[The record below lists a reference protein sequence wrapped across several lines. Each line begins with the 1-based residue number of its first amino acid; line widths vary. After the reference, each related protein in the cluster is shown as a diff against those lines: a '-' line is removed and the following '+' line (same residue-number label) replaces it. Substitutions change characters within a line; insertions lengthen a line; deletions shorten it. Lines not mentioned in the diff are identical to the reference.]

1 MYLLN
6 NKIKALFLGFLFSV
20 TYSILGLSSECESIS
35 EKILRLH
42 IIANSDSKEDQEL
55 KLKIRD
61 KILLEYSEQLSVKN
75 DIEEAKNEIIRNI
88 DKIRLTAQNEVYKNG
103 FDYKIN
109 AEITNMYF
117 NPRRYND
124 ITLPSGFYNAL
135 RITIGEGKGKNW
147 WCVMFPPICLAVT
160 EEKSDLQDI
169 LTPSEMDLVEN
180 NSQYSFKLKIVDII
194 IQIGN
199 FLSLI
204 CEKLSDYSDTVFEEI
219 NQTYDIGFKTQEVF
233 SSMNFLE

>member
-1 MYLLN
+1 MLN

-20 TYSILGLSSECESIS
+20 TCSILGLSSDCESIS

-61 KILLEYSEQLSVKN
+61 KILSEYGEQLSIKN
-75 DIEEAKNEIIRNI
+75 NIEEAQREIVRNI
-88 DKIRLTAQNEVYKNG
+88 DKIKLTAQNEVCKNG

-109 AEITNMYF
+109 TEVINMYF
-117 NPRRYND
+117 GPRQYSN
-124 ITLPSGFYNAL
+124 ITLPSGFYDAL

-147 WCVMFPPICLAVT
+147 WCVMFPPICLAAT

-169 LTPSEMDLVEN
+169 LTPSEMDLVTN
-180 NSQYSFKLKIVDII
+180 NQEYSFKLKMVDII
-194 IQIGN
+194 IQVGN
-199 FLSLI
+199 FLSLL
-204 CEKLSDYSDTVFEEI
+204 CEKLYDYSNATFEEI
-219 NQTYDIGFKTQEVF
+219 NENYDIGFKTQELF
-233 SSMNFLE
+233 SNINLLE